1 MCAISQSMFPSDP
14 VCGSHVAA
22 AVMGLHHKHHAHLGY
37 SQQHCLLARALNAPD
52 PAGDAAQSTSS
63 PELAAGRNRLR
74 VLFIGLGGGT
84 LPLALHHHFPGMDI
98 DAVELDAAVVEAA
111 QAAMAYPAGRR
122 VSTLEAI
129 VPSTGQLVM
138 L

>member
-1 MCAISQSMFPSDP
+1 
-14 VCGSHVAA
+14 
-22 AVMGLHHKHHAHLGY
+22 MGLHHKHHAEVGY
-37 SQQHCLLARALNAPD
+37 SQQQSLLARALDASPD
-52 PAGDAAQSTSS
+52 PAGNAAQSIGI
-63 PELAAGRNRLR
+63 PELAGGRNRLR

-111 QAAMAYPAGRR
+111 QSAMAYPADRR
-122 VSTLEAI
+122 ASRLEAI
-129 VPSTGQLVM
+129 IPSIGHFVM